1 VITLLAHSWVG
12 PRRSFARPA
21 SPIVVLAIWLLG
33 KEDAPS
39 RFDGRVTL
47 GRKLYCGNLGYD
59 VSALDL
65 EKLFGQFGQVRD
77 AQVVSDR
84 DTGQSKGF
92 AFIEMNSDSE
102 ATAAIN
108 GLNGTMQNG
117 RPLTVNEAK
126 PRESRGGGGGG
137 GGGGRTFGGNRGGRY

>member
-1 VITLLAHSWVG
+1 
-12 PRRSFARPA
+12 
-21 SPIVVLAIWLLG
+21 
-33 KEDAPS
+33 
-39 RFDGRVTL
+39 L

-65 EKLFGQFGQVRD
+65 EKLFGQYGQVRD

-108 GLNGTMQNG
+108 ALNGTMQNG

-137 GGGGRTFGGNRGGRY
+137 GGGRTFGGNRGGRY